1 MANYAVVAK
10 QLADYSLCMKDAVV
24 QGFEGTLHLKDRHRS
39 LELTILNNTPYTLRY
54 SGVYFDS
61 GTSYYDACAQILPGK
76 GCSWFVANKQG
87 GILTG
92 VTGGTKY
99 SIVGS
104 KNLSLYIGF
113 CNPAI
118 GSLKHYVSVQHDGYS
133 ANYGYDQCQDDDMK
147 HFSENGFV
155 LTVEK
160 AESKIAHRRFIYTI
174 SI

>member
-1 MANYAVVAK
+1 MANYAVAAK
-10 QLADYSLCMKDAVV
+10 ELADYTLCTEDAVV
-24 QGFEGTLHLKDRHRS
+24 QGFEGTLHLKDRLCS
-39 LELTILNNTPYTLRY
+39 LELTILNYTPYTLRY

-61 GTSYYDACAQILPGK
+61 GTSYYDACAQILPEK

-92 VTGGTKY
+92 VTGGAKY

-104 KNLSLYIGF
+104 ENLSLYVGF

-118 GSLKHYVSVQHDGYS
+118 GSFKHFASVQHDGFS
-133 ANYGYDQCQDDDMK
+133 ANYGYDQCQDDDIK
-147 HFSENGFV
+147 HFSENGFA

-174 SI
+174 SK